1 MQEVLVG
8 YEPTPQGEDALALGG
23 MLCEVVLAARPLIAS
38 ALPVSSTTMGRESLE
53 KSLEVD
59 TSETLALARDRL
71 SALDPVSRAIASRSP
86 ADGLTRLAEETDASL
101 IVVGSSHRG
110 PLGRVVFGSATEQL
124 MRRASAPVAVAP
136 RDFANRASQR
146 LLRFAVAYDGSIES
160 VRALETGIALAERA
174 HGSLTILH
182 AVEPLPLGYGAM
194 GALLAGEDPFD
205 KREVLEEG
213 LRRVPARL
221 PVDSRLLDGEPAR
234 EIGEAARDYDL
245 LVLGSRGHGALLR
258 VALGSVS
265 GVIARQAPC
274 PIMVLPRGA
283 RAIGPV
289 VQSAVSTVEGG

>member
-1 MQEVLVG
+1 VQEVVIG

-23 MLCEVVLAARPLIAS
+23 MLCEELAARPLIAS
-38 ALPVSSTTMGRESLE
+38 ALPFSSTAIGSENLELSLE
-53 KSLEVD
+53 LD
-59 TSETLALARDRL
+59 TSEMLAVARDRL
-71 SALDPVSRAIASRSP
+71 SDLDPVSRAIGSRSP
-86 ADGLTRLAEETDASL
+86 ADRLTRLAEQADASL

-110 PLGRVVFGSATEQL
+110 PLGRVVFGSTTEQL

-136 RDFANRASQR
+136 RDFANRASQH

-160 VRALETGIALAERA
+160 VRALETGIALAERT
-174 HGSLTILH
+174 HGSLSVLP

-205 KREVLEEG
+205 KREIREEG

-221 PVDSRLLDGEPAR
+221 QIGSRLLDGEPTR
-234 EIGEAARDYDL
+234 EIAEAARDYDL
-245 LVLGSRGHGALLR
+245 LLLGSRGHGPLLR
-258 VALGSVS
+258 IALGSVS

-283 RAIGPV
+283 RAIAAAAPS
-289 VQSAVSTVEGG
+289 SAITVEGG